1 MGNNYSSESSDS
13 ENEEDTKT
21 IITKQSKETEQ
32 SKVSKIAITKYFNRF
47 IADELDKNDKDYKIK
62 YTLENQLHNYFLIC
76 DTNKIVNINIKKYS
90 TVEKSKY
97 CKLLVDIHTN
107 IKESEDMIQD
117 ILENFPFEYNNS
129 LIEDEFLTNSENKY
143 SVIENIIKLLEFY
156 KKERF
161 SITYTLYNYLSDNDL
176 LNNVNIKGFSIRSI
190 LESININGLCNI
202 EECSN
207 DLNEPSKFAYRKAK
221 YRNMLS
227 YERVKQNI
235 NDLKHC
241 IDSNHPILF
250 GISIYQS
257 FYKYEHIEIPKEKEK
272 KIDNLCMILIGYNDE
287 EREWTI
293 LNDKIYKISYSYL
306 LDNKLCQN
314 FWKLNI

>member
-13 ENEEDTKT
+13 ENEDNDENTESINTKN
-21 IITKQSKETEQ
+21 
-32 SKVSKIAITKYFNRF
+32 SKIVITNLFNKF
-47 IADELDKNDKDYKIK
+47 IGDELDKNDKDYKIK

-76 DTNKIVNINIKKYS
+76 DTNKIININIKKYS

-97 CKLLVDIHTN
+97 CKLLLDIHTN
-107 IKESEDMIQD
+107 IKESEEMIQD
-117 ILENFPFEYNNS
+117 ILENFPFDYKSKIIKNDY
-129 LIEDEFLTNSENKY
+129 LIYGENKF

-156 KKERF
+156 KKEHF
-161 SITYTLYNYLSDNDL
+161 STTYTLYNYLSDNDL
-176 LNNVNIKGFSIRSI
+176 LTNTNIKGFSIRSI

-221 YRNMLS
+221 YRNMLK

-235 NDLKHC
+235 NDLKYC

-293 LNDKIYKISYSYL
+293 LNDKIYKISYTYL

-314 FWKLNI
+314 FWKLSI

>member
-13 ENEEDTKT
+13 ENEDNDENTES
-21 IITKQSKETEQ
+21 IITKN
-32 SKVSKIAITKYFNRF
+32 SKIVITNLFNKF
-47 IADELDKNDKDYKIK
+47 IGDELDKNDKDYKIK

-76 DTNKIVNINIKKYS
+76 DTNKIININIKKYS

-97 CKLLVDIHTN
+97 CKLLLDIHTN
-107 IKESEDMIQD
+107 IKESEEMIQD
-117 ILENFPFEYNNS
+117 ILENFPFDYKSKIIKN
-129 LIEDEFLTNSENKY
+129 DYLTYGENKF

-156 KKERF
+156 KKEHF
-161 SITYTLYNYLSDNDL
+161 STTYTLYNYLSDNDL
-176 LNNVNIKGFSIRSI
+176 LTNTNIKGFSIRSI

-221 YRNMLS
+221 YRNMLK

-235 NDLKHC
+235 NDLKYC

-293 LNDKIYKISYSYL
+293 LNDKIYKISYTYL

-314 FWKLNI
+314 FWKLSI